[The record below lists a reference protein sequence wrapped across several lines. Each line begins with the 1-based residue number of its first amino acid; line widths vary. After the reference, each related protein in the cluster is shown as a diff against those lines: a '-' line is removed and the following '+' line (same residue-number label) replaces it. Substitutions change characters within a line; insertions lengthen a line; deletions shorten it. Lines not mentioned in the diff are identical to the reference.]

1 MPHINKNIV
10 LVFLVIVLLW
20 VLFRPY
26 TVSAESFDASTSEF
40 VPVGEQRY
48 GLRGD
53 PLRASSIDNWYI
65 SPNRQIMLSDSSG
78 EMWQANGT
86 PPSFGIKDCRKV
98 ACPHNGEYDKNDT
111 CWKCGNDCPT
121 KARLPDLWPHVPN

>member
-1 MPHINKNIV
+1 MANFNKGII

-20 VLFRPY
+20 WIIRPIGL
-26 TVSAESFDASTSEF
+26 ESFSSDGYEF
-40 VPVGEQRY
+40 MPVGSDRY

-53 PLRASSIDNWYI
+53 KLRQSSIYNWYI

-86 PPSFGIKDCRKV
+86 PPSYGMKDCRMVK
-98 ACPHNGEYDKNDT
+98 CPDNGEYDGMDT

-121 KARLPDLWPHVPN
+121 KMIIPDLHPHVKI

>member
-1 MPHINKNIV
+1 MSRINKNIV
-10 LVFLVIVLLW
+10 LVFLIIVLLW
-20 VLFRPY
+20 VLLRPY
-26 TVSAESFDASTSEF
+26 TESFSSDTTEF

-53 PLRASSIDNWYI
+53 PLRASSIDNWYM

-86 PPSFGIKDCRKV
+86 PPSFGIKGCRKV
-98 ACPHNGEYDKNDT
+98 NCPHNGEYDKNDT

-121 KARLPDLWPHVPN
+121 KTPLPELWPHVPN